1 MTTAFRFTSED
12 LECFPDLP
20 GVRYE
25 IIDGELYVSRVT
37 DWRHQYTCGQVFAP
51 LLDWSSRSGAGI
63 PILTPGLV
71 FAPDQDVIPDLI
83 WISWERLRLVEDE
96 KGHFRAAPEL
106 AVEVLSPGRANEV
119 RDRELKLSLY
129 SRQGVREYWILDWRL
144 QSMEVYRRHDAAL
157 QLVATLTGGDVL
169 TSPLLP
175 GFSCPV
181 STLWP
186 RPPAR

>member
-1 MTTAFRFTSED
+1 MTTAFRFTSAD
-12 LECFPDLP
+12 LECFPDIP

-37 DWRHQYTCGQVFAP
+37 DWHHQHAEGQLFAE
-51 LLDWSSRSGAGI
+51 LNEWSQQSGAGL

-83 WISWERLRLVEDE
+83 WISWERLHLAEDE
-96 KGHFRAAPEL
+96 KGHFRAAPEIV
-106 AVEVLSPGRANEV
+106 VEVLSPGRANEV

-129 SRQGVREYWILDWRL
+129 ARQGVREYWIVDWRL
-144 QSMEVYRRHDAAL
+144 QSMEVYRRREAAL
-157 QLVATLTGGDVL
+157 QLVATLSGGDIL
-169 TSPLLP
+169 NSPLLP

-186 RPPAR
+186 KPRAS